1 MTQLITPRPMPV
13 KRPAIVWEGIDSITI
28 AKRNLRT
35 IRRNPDQLLD
45 VTLQPVVFVLIFG
58 VVLGGAIQASTGG
71 NYINYLMAGIFVQT
85 AIFGSVTTGLGLAE
99 DLQKGLMD
107 RFRSLPMGRSS
118 VMVGRA
124 LSDLVRS
131 LIAIVVMIGVGVLI
145 GFAPAGSP
153 ADWLL
158 ALGLLVLFTFA
169 VSWIAVAVALLLW
182 RNPLA
187 IQGVL
192 FVVVFPLAFLSSAFV
207 PSATLPGWL
216 QPFAANQPV
225 SELVDALRA
234 LMLGQP
240 AGAAPMWA
248 ALWALGLIAIGIPVS
263 ARLYRRMARG

>member
-1 MTQLITPRPMPV
+1 MTQQISSRPLTG
-13 KRPAIVWEGIDSITI
+13 RSTHGRLGGASNSLTI

-131 LIAIVVMIGVGVLI
+131 LIAIVVMIVRRRPDRVRPGRQSSLTGSSPWGSLSCSRS
-145 GFAPAGSP
+145 PSRGSP
-153 ADWLL
+153 SRSRCCC
-158 ALGLLVLFTFA
+158 GGTR
-169 VSWIAVAVALLLW
+169 S
-182 RNPLA
+182 RSRE
-187 IQGVL
+187 
-192 FVVVFPLAFLSSAFV
+192 SSSSSSFRL
-207 PSATLPGWL
+207 PS
-216 QPFAANQPV
+216 
-225 SELVDALRA
+225 
-234 LMLGQP
+234 
-240 AGAAPMWA
+240 
-248 ALWALGLIAIGIPVS
+248 
-263 ARLYRRMARG
+263 